1 MSNEPKKKRERIG
14 KRKNAKTK
22 AKTAFSQ
29 NIREARE
36 LIAGSDSAE
45 GLKMLNTLAAS
56 TKNPIRR
63 AKILLTIAE
72 SETRL
77 SRHTEALA
85 AFQKASRFAAQGA
98 DSQLT
103 LLAGTGMVRSL
114 LRSLRIEEAKIAA
127 GTLLADLSAAEKS
140 FENLQNV
147 TPGQL
152 AKQGVITVSARPPRA
167 TVCLTKIANAF
178 LQSGLTEEARAFLLK
193 AIQLSPNGASRARQA
208 LAKIALASD
217 QPELAERY
225 AREALLMGRFQA
237 KTVAAWQL
245 YLDAR
250 ARQNLVPI
258 LEQDVLASFRQH
270 AKGRIAAASALSIT
284 RVLRAHGDPA
294 WKTIAT
300 SELERQ
306 RDPVI
311 STEIEKLLHADSKL
325 FSTEEPRQI
334 AARALKLSRN
344 KDVSAQEAVAHS
356 KEYVRF
362 SLRADRNPNLDRV
375 IRIAEGKFPPV
386 VLLSIRHA
394 AALGAIM
401 AEGYDLARQWL
412 LALTTEAAQRKQITA
427 WGKATWALARM
438 ESLTERNAEAA
449 FWYMEVA
456 ANPQTPPRFKIQ
468 AMLRGLKFLAKSG
481 DTSTDIGKITLNIR
495 SILKATEDFRIL
507 LDAARQLALAGP
519 NFSNLKNE
527 AADRA
532 TDLADSLIASA
543 QSPQE
548 QLNHLEYLSRKLYWD
563 LALYHAV
570 IGRWDK
576 LPVSR
581 KSEFQSI
588 GGTIWY
594 EYLSLVFLSLVALGE
609 SVRADSLAST
619 VIDDNHATPEGYV
632 ILGATY
638 AEWLI
643 RSGRQKQ
650 ALDFFEWIA
659 KEAPTHRKAAIAHYW
674 LALRGAAQR
683 QRNVVIFNSAMARKC
698 YGGNPSLLSEWRI
711 DACALILSSST
722 LLFERN
728 HGAREKYTYEF
739 LTDCKKII
747 HSDMSILEGH

>member
-56 TKNPIRR
+56 TKNPTRR

-306 RDPVI
+306 RDPII

-334 AARALKLSRN
+334 AARALKLLRN
-344 KDVSAQEAVAHS
+344 KDVSAQEAVAHA

-375 IRIAEGKFPPV
+375 IRIGEGKFPPV

-438 ESLTERNAEAA
+438 ESLLERNAEAA

-456 ANPQTPPRFKIQ
+456 ANPDTPPRFKIQ
-468 AMLRGLKFLAKSG
+468 AMLRGLKFLGKTG
-481 DTSTDIGKITLNIR
+481 DNSTDIGQLTENIR
-495 SILKATEDFRIL
+495 AILNQTADFRIL
-507 LDAARQLALAGP
+507 LDAARQLALAGS
-519 NFSNLKNE
+519 NFNTLKNE
-527 AADRA
+527 AADHA
-532 TDLADSLIASA
+532 TTLADEAIAAAST
-543 QSPQE
+543 PQE
-548 QLNHLEYLSRKLYWD
+548 QLTLLEYFARKLYWD
-563 LALYHAV
+563 LGRTRQLLQRWEALAEKQKAEYHAT
-570 IGRWDK
+570 
-576 LPVSR
+576 S
-581 KSEFQSI
+581 
-588 GGTIWY
+588 GTTWY
-594 EYLSLVFLSLVALGE
+594 EYLSLVFLSLTETGLNAE
-609 SVRADSLAST
+609 ATALAST
-619 VIDDNHATPEGYV
+619 ILDHDTATPEGYV
-632 ILGATY
+632 ILGSTY
-638 AEWLI
+638 AEHLI
-643 RSGRQKQ
+643 KNGQKEK
-650 ALDFFEWIA
+650 AFEYFTWIA
-659 KEAPTHRKAAIAHYW
+659 KEAPTHRRAAVAHYW
-674 LALRGAAQR
+674 LALSEKSK
-683 QRNVVIFNSAMARKC
+683 SASVEHL
-698 YGGNPSLLSEWRI
+698 SLVAICLGESPRLRD
-711 DACALILSSST
+711 DAILMIKSRLISKYSDRSIPDLENYYPKELIKKSIKELKRDK
-722 LLFERN
+722 LL
-728 HGAREKYTYEF
+728 
-739 LTDCKKII
+739 L
-747 HSDMSILEGH
+747 